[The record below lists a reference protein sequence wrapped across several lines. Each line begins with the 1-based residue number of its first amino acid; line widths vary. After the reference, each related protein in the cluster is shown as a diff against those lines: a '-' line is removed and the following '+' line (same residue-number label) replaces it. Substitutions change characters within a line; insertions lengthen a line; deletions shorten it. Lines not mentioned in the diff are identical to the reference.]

1 MVAAVVAS
9 SWAAPASAA
18 TPTLT
23 PACTPPRPGGQVAV
37 FPIPGTGYNRP
48 ETQITFRGL
57 RPDQIGSV
65 TVRGSRSGLHSG
77 RVLPDSDCDGGSFM
91 PDKHFVKGETVTVS
105 TGLNVLGGRNGR
117 FSFTVADALPLAKRV
132 ALPAATPP
140 EVMAFRSRPDL
151 RPAAVSVIKDSP
163 QASHEDIFVAPQN
176 GPEQNGPMILGPHGR
191 LVWFLPYAISD
202 GLFVND
208 FRVQKLDLDG
218 KVEPVLTWWLG
229 FRHKGQ
235 GQSRGHGVIFDS
247 AYQKITDVRAA
258 NGLDAGSH
266 EFLVTPNDDAYVM
279 ASSPVRLPDGKQVID
294 SVVQEIDIKTGLVL
308 FEWHALDHVSRKA
321 RYETG
326 QPSDPY
332 HVNSISLDADG
343 NLIISM
349 RQTSAIYKIDHQ
361 TGHVLWTLGGKH
373 SSFKMGPGTITSVQH
388 DAVAQPDGTITVF
401 DDASGPPIVRP
412 QSRGIR
418 LRLDLHNMTATLVR
432 AYYHSPPGLSVRVEG
447 GMQVMPDGHVSIG
460 WGSQPFFS
468 EYDAAGRQVFDARF
482 RDEIIN
488 YRAYRF
494 PWTGRPTTLPDL
506 AVSPNARG
514 SSTLYASWNGATDV
528 SAWRV
533 LAGSGPQSLRPLSV
547 TPKNGFETAI
557 HVASAAP
564 YFAVQALDVHGQ
576 TLSKSLPVRTPSHI
590 AIVGRVAFVH
600 SSGFGGL
607 PAACFTPTPCRVVTT
622 FRAGRTVIARATSE
636 RIDSDSA
643 AIVHFH
649 LNASGRA
656 LLARAGGGRLA
667 GHVIAR
673 DVPVVMG
680 EKRSGPTA
688 SSRLDLIPFQAT
700 GSGPHRRVTNAAT
713 LRMIGMTGFATNRG
727 LGVILAACLKAT
739 PCLIR
744 ATVSAGR
751 AVIGRSDRELLGA
764 NQLGYVPF
772 TLTGRGRG
780 RLAHASGNEL
790 AARVSLSDDRATA
803 DGHIALV
810 ALDPSESGA
819 IAALGSGASPS
830 SGPKVARH
838 HRGAASIH
846 LIRHV
851 VVPGPGP
858 ASQRG
863 AASGGAAGRLV
874 EAGQRRAR
882 VMPNRPG

>member
-1 MVAAVVAS
+1 M
-9 SWAAPASAA
+9 
-18 TPTLT
+18 
-23 PACTPPRPGGQVAV
+23 
-37 FPIPGTGYNRP
+37 FPIPGTRYNRP

-91 PDKHFVKGETVTVS
+91 PAKHFVKGETVTVS

-117 FSFTVADALPLAKRV
+117 FSFKIADALPLAKRV
-132 ALPAATPP
+132 ALPVATPP
-140 EVMAFRSRPDL
+140 EVMSFRSRPDL
-151 RPAAVSVIKDSP
+151 KPAAVSVIKDSP

-176 GPEQNGPMILGPHGR
+176 GPEQDGPMILDPRGR

-202 GLFVND
+202 GLFIND

-218 KVEPVLTWWLG
+218 KVAPVLTWWQG
-229 FRHKGQ
+229 FWNAGAGQ
-235 GQSRGHGVIFDS
+235 NSGHGVIFDS

-266 EFLVTPNDDAYVM
+266 EFLVTPNGDAYVT
-279 ASSPVRLPDGKQVID
+279 ASSPVRLPDGKHVID

-308 FEWHALDHVSRKA
+308 FEWHALDHVSLHA
-321 RYETG
+321 SYAV
-326 QPSDPY
+326 PLDPY
-332 HVNSISLDADG
+332 HLNSISLDTDG
-343 NLIISM
+343 NPIISM

-401 DDASGPPIVRP
+401 DDASGRPIVRP

-432 AYYHSPPGLSVRVEG
+432 AYYHSPPLSVRFEG

-506 AVSPNARG
+506 AVSPNAHG

-547 TPKNGFETAI
+547 TPKNGFETAL

-607 PAACFTPTPCRVVTT
+607 PAARPQ
-622 FRAGRTVIARATSE
+622 
-636 RIDSDSA
+636 
-643 AIVHFH
+643 
-649 LNASGRA
+649 
-656 LLARAGGGRLA
+656 
-667 GHVIAR
+667 
-673 DVPVVMG
+673 
-680 EKRSGPTA
+680 KR
-688 SSRLDLIPFQAT
+688 
-700 GSGPHRRVTNAAT
+700 
-713 LRMIGMTGFATNRG
+713 
-727 LGVILAACLKAT
+727 
-739 PCLIR
+739 
-744 ATVSAGR
+744 
-751 AVIGRSDRELLGA
+751 GRSDPRSTVRDSYPGLGNPLA
-764 NQLGYVPF
+764 DFYF
-772 TLTGRGRG
+772 TQ
-780 RLAHASGNEL
+780 
-790 AARVSLSDDRATA
+790 
-803 DGHIALV
+803 
-810 ALDPSESGA
+810 
-819 IAALGSGASPS
+819 SPRK
-830 SGPKVARH
+830 PIPLPLH
-838 HRGAASIH
+838 
-846 LIRHV
+846 
-851 VVPGPGP
+851 PGPGP

-874 EAGQRRAR
+874 EAGQQTGPRHA
-882 VMPNRPG
+882 